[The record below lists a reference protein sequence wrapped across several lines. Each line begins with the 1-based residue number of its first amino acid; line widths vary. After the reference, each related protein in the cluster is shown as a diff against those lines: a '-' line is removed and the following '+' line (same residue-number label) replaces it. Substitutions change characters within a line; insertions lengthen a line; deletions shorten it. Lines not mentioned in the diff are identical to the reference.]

1 MTFCPWIQQDIVRE
15 KCGRINELI
24 SSNTPEILDREYCH
38 LTHIAATRLKAFI
51 TVTGLFIIVAGS
63 IVIFAFSTQVLV
75 PAQPATRG
83 YYDSVNG
90 RMVWHAGQP
99 SQPEHFETS
108 YPNFPPG
115 LALILV
121 GLAISATSLL
131 LHKRGEY
138 EDALLNAA

>member
-1 MTFCPWIQQDIVRE
+1 
-15 KCGRINELI
+15 
-24 SSNTPEILDREYCH
+24 
-38 LTHIAATRLKAFI
+38 LTHIGSTRLKVFI
-51 TVTGLFIIVAGS
+51 TSTGLFIIVAGLT
-63 IVIFAFSTQVLV
+63 VIFAFSTQILV

-115 LALILV
+115 LVLILV
-121 GLAISATSLL
+121 GLAISAPGLL
-131 LHKRGEY
+131 FHKRAENK
-138 EDALLNAA
+138 DALSNAV